1 MQQAYFLVDLETVL
15 MQANFLARLI
25 KLLPQKSAQRIRIKK
40 DHLKLTMHTLAW
52 ISSKIHYQSENIVT
66 NVAKYP

>member
-40 DHLKLTMHTLAW
+40 DHLKLTMHTLA
-52 ISSKIHYQSENIVT
+52 
-66 NVAKYP
+66 